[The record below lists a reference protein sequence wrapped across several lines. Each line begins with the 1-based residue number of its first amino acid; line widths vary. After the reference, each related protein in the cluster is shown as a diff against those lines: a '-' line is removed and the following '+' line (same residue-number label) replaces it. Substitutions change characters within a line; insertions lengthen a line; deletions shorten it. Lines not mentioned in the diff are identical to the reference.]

1 MEIFMRKHQLH
12 ITFLMIINVFNYYR
26 FSIFPQSQQF

>member
-12 ITFLMIINVFNYYR
+12 ITFLMIINEINFYKV
-26 FSIFPQSQQF
+26 SICPQYQQF